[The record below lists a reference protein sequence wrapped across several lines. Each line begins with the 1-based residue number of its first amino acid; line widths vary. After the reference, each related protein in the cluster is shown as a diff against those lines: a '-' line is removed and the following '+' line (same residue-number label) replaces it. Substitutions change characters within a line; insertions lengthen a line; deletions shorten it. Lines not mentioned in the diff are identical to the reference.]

1 MEVVKLTREEYLES
15 VQKLSHFENLKFLKR
30 ALDLWDNYYS
40 WEKFPPLAL
49 VVNKRHVTYL
59 FYNISKDN
67 KYLTINNILTP
78 FKYRRNGYAYKLL
91 KYLFSSVKPKN
102 IERCKLHSVNNS
114 IKFYNKLGLRYWGV
128 NKDMLY
134 YSDFKMPDDI
144 KEIEEI
150 NYEGS
155 TDEFNDNE
163 LEDMYDKLKDNAD
176 SFDEQQILI
185 HKDCLKQMNTRFKFD
200 DLEDEIKKR
209 DLN

>member
-1 MEVVKLTREEYLES
+1 LEVVKLTRDEYLES

-49 VVNKRHVTYL
+49 KINNQHVSYL

-91 KYLFSSVKPKN
+91 KHLFTSVKTN
-102 IERCKLHSVNNS
+102 EIERCKLHSVSNS

-128 NKDMLY
+128 NKELLY
-134 YSDFKMPDDI
+134 YSDFKMPEDI
-144 KEIEEI
+144 RDIEQI

-155 TDEFNDNE
+155 TDEFNDKE
-163 LEDMYDKLKDNAD
+163 LEDIHDKLKDNSD
-176 SFDEQQILI
+176 SFDEQQIII
-185 HKDCLKQMNTRFKFD
+185 HKDCLKLMKTRFKFND
-200 DLEDEIKKR
+200 ISDEIKKR
-209 DLN
+209 DLK